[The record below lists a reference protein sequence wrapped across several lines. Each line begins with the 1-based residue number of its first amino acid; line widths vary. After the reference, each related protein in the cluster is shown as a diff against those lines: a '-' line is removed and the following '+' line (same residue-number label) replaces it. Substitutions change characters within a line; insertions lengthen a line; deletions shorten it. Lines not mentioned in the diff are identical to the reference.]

1 MVAVTQSLS
10 SVPPIDLAQLFA
22 ESPKAAGSHDR
33 CVPLA
38 RTLELVPELRRRYGI
53 TRISDATRL
62 DRVAIPTICA
72 IVPDSDDVIS
82 NYSGKGATYEHALA
96 SAVMEAT
103 ERQICARFDPPTVSL
118 RPCDIGGGI
127 DLKGLGLY
135 EEAWDRPCQFVAG
148 IDAISAE
155 VVPVPLALVRCP
167 WNGPRTF
174 DTSSTNGLASGN
186 NLTEA
191 VYHALFELVE
201 RHVWSMTH
209 ARAHLRPRFL
219 LEAFARRIGVEPDF
233 SSLVDDA
240 VAKEIRLPT
249 GCAAVDSL
257 IAEVEA
263 AGLSIRVLAL
273 EEPGLPVCII
283 ASIRQLGVDPPL
295 AHAGLGCSWSPEH
308 AAMRAITEAVQGR
321 LVDFQGAREDMLR
334 EDDPRTC
341 YGNHGRR
348 RSTLPH
354 GRWYFDAPA
363 QVVTLHSISD
373 RSCSDLGREL
383 RALVDAVDA
392 AGAPRVVVVDL
403 SPSDLPISVARVIVP
418 GLETGMVDGRIGAAL
433 RRVIS

>member
-1 MVAVTQSLS
+1 MTIAQVSFGM
-10 SVPPIDLAQLFA
+10 PPIDVERLF
-22 ESPKAAGSHDR
+22 
-33 CVPLA
+33 
-38 RTLELVPELRRRYGI
+38 RTLPKTPGSYDRSVSLEKTLALVPELRRRYGI
-53 TRISDATRL
+53 TRISDVTRL
-62 DRVAIPTICA
+62 DRVAVPTICA
-72 IVPDSDDVIS
+72 VVPDSDDVIS

-103 ERQICARFDPPTVSL
+103 ERQICAQFDPPTVSL
-118 RPCDIGGGI
+118 RPCDIGGGM
-127 DLKGLGLY
+127 DLMSLGLN

-148 IDAISAE
+148 LDAISGE
-155 VVPVPLALVRCP
+155 GVPVPLALVRCP

-174 DTSSTNGLASGN
+174 DTCSTNGLASGN

-209 ARAHLRPRFL
+209 ARAHLRPRLL

-257 IAEVEA
+257 IAEIEA

-308 AAMRAITEAVQGR
+308 AATRAITEAVQGR

-363 QVVTLHSISD
+363 QVVTLRSIPD
-373 RSCSDLGREL
+373 RSFPDLGREL
-383 RALVDAVDA
+383 RALVDAVHA
-392 AGAPRVVVVDL
+392 AGAPQVVVVDL
-403 SPSDLPISVARVIVP
+403 SLSDLPISVARVIAP